1 MAWAARTDYA
11 GTMSGP
17 MPPSLEDF
25 RWRRYRRRRARGA
38 SGVVL
43 GATIIAV
50 GVLLL
55 LDNLDIIP
63 AVNLWNYWPVI
74 LIALGLARLTNTS
87 SPSSLIWGGA
97 MTAAGALL
105 LLNNLDL
112 LRFPVHLFW
121 PLMVIAFGA
130 SMLFRA
136 AEAHRYAGAPPGGAV
151 YNGPNFSVWSVFGG
165 VERRI
170 ETDDFQSAYI
180 SAVFGGVKL
189 DLRRAQIKQGRAII
203 DVNAVFGGVEMMV
216 PENWT
221 VVVEA
226 TGVFGGIEDK
236 TRPPQQVPG
245 QVNPVLVVT
254 GAAAFGGVSIAN

>member
-1 MAWAARTDYA
+1 
-11 GTMSGP
+11 MSGP
-17 MPPSLEDF
+17 PTPLQDF
-25 RWRRYRRRRARGA
+25 RSRRYRRRRARGA

-43 GATIIAV
+43 GAAIIAI

-55 LDNLDIIP
+55 LDNLGIVP
-63 AVNLWNYWPVI
+63 AVNLWDYWPVI

-97 MTAAGALL
+97 ITAAGALL
-105 LLNNLDL
+105 LLNNLNL
-112 LRFPVHLFW
+112 LHFPFHMLW
-121 PLMVIAFGA
+121 PLLVIAFGA

-136 AEAHRYAGAPPGGAV
+136 AEAQRYVGAPQGGV
-151 YNGPNFSVWSVFGG
+151 ECNGPSFSVWSVFGG

-221 VVVEA
+221 VVLEA

-245 QVNPVLVVT
+245 QPNPVLVVT
-254 GAAAFGGVSIAN
+254 GAAAFGGVSVAN

>member
-1 MAWAARTDYA
+1 
-11 GTMSGP
+11 MSGP
-17 MPPSLEDF
+17 TPPPFENF
-25 RWRRYRRRRARGA
+25 RWRGYRRRHACGA

-43 GATIIAV
+43 GAAVIAI

-55 LDNLDIIP
+55 LDNLGIVP
-63 AVNLWNYWPVI
+63 AQNLWDYWPVI
-74 LIALGLARLTNTS
+74 LIALGLARLTNSS

-97 MTAAGALL
+97 ITATGGLL
-105 LLNNLDL
+105 LLNNLN
-112 LRFPVHLFW
+112 LFRIPFHMLW
-121 PLMVIAFGA
+121 PLLVIAFGA

-136 AEAHRYAGAPPGGAV
+136 AEAHRYVAGPPGAV
-151 YNGPNFSVWSVFGG
+151 ACNGPTFSVWTVFGG

-170 ETDDFQSAYI
+170 ETEDFQSAYV

-189 DLRRAQIKQGRAII
+189 DLRRARIQQGRAIV
-203 DVNAVFGGVEMMV
+203 DVNAIFGGVEMLV

-226 TGVFGGIEDK
+226 TSVFGGIEDK

-245 QVNPVLVVT
+245 QPNPVLVVT
-254 GAAAFGGVSIAN
+254 GAAAFGGVTVAN

>member
-1 MAWAARTDYA
+1 
-11 GTMSGP
+11 MSGP
-17 MPPSLEDF
+17 MPPSFEDYH
-25 RWRRYRRRRARGA
+25 WRRYRRRRARGA

-43 GATIIAV
+43 GATIIAI

-55 LDNLDIIP
+55 LDNLGIMP
-63 AVNLWNYWPVI
+63 PVNLGDYWPVI
-74 LIALGLARLTNTS
+74 LIAFGLARLTNTS

-97 MTAAGALL
+97 ITAAGALL
-105 LLNNLDL
+105 LLNNLKL
-112 LRFPVHLFW
+112 IYFPVHLFW
-121 PLMVIAFGA
+121 PVLVIAFGA

-136 AEAHRYAGAPPGGAV
+136 AEAHRYVGTAPGGVAC
-151 YNGPNFSVWSVFGG
+151 NGPSCNSWSVFGG

-180 SAVFGGVKL
+180 SAIFGGVKL

-216 PENWT
+216 PENWS

-236 TRPPQQVPG
+236 TRPPQQTPG
-245 QVNPVLVVT
+245 QPNPVLVVT